1 MVRLSLQFSTELK
14 NTGRSGWN
22 VFPHVPF
29 RRQSDR
35 GPVQVWEVW
44 ECSGGTGRR
53 GAEWRRCACI
63 GLVGWKRRIHSHR
76 GHRVHREVFPSTRQ
90 PPLQPGFFQIGKDL
104 RLCVLGDLCGRN
116 LLTRARP
123 KISLGRNAGSPGP
136 DGEDSRR
143 GAGAQRRRGGI
154 GRNWDVE
161 TSNLLSATALDSR
174 QRIPTLKHVWIR
186 VWPPPHGQAENAT
199 ASSAGVLAI
208 RTGTNTLLLYG
219 TIGTGAE
226 VSLTLARRKNQKVV
240 DPHLHMVY

>member
-29 RRQSDR
+29 RRQSVR

-123 KISLGRNAGSPGP
+123 KISLGRNAGSPGRKQHSHIIW
-136 DGEDSRR
+136 DYRD
-143 GAGAQRRRGGI
+143 RRGGGFDI
-154 GRNWDVE
+154 GSKKKNKKW
-161 TSNLLSATALDSR
+161 L
-174 QRIPTLKHVWIR
+174 IPICTWSI
-186 VWPPPHGQAENAT
+186 NAFEDRF
-199 ASSAGVLAI
+199 V
-208 RTGTNTLLLYG
+208 
-219 TIGTGAE
+219 
-226 VSLTLARRKNQKVV
+226 
-240 DPHLHMVY
+240 